1 MDETKYEK
9 IEGGFLEALNL
20 MDDGVTVCDHHGQ
33 EYVLNPYNGLQFADQ
48 NGEFRLTQARFNELS
63 SRKWYKKKPFDVR
76 KAMLERPNEW
86 VGAFRGESGSWY
98 KVGFDKNEFRAV
110 FVGLKNNLNVIYKL
124 GYSTKMADSYDLNRC
139 IPIEDVPEEARR

>member
-76 KAMLERPNEW
+76 QAMLERPNEW
-86 VGAFRGESGSWY
+86 VGACDVGGVWM
-98 KVGFDKNEFRAV
+98 KVGFDEEQMQAV
-110 FVGLKNNLNVIYKL
+110 EGPFDYHGKANMSASCCVGPNWRIPLDK
-124 GYSTKMADSYDLNRC
+124 C
-139 IPIEDVPEEARR
+139 IPIEDVPEEATR